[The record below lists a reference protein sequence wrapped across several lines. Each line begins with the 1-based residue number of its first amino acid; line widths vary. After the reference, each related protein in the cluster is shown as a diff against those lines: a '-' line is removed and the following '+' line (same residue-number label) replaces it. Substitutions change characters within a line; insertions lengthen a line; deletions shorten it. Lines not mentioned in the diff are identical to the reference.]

1 LEYLS
6 EIPLLFQTGYLTV
19 KSIDVPYDE
28 PYYTIDVPN
37 FEVSRALMDELIKVY
52 YRETRIDIYDLR
64 EQLLMRLRNA
74 DKDGIKNALESIIAQ
89 VPYYIAKDKEAVF
102 HIALLMWLK
111 SVGFNVLPE
120 VANDRGRCDLIF
132 AERNYTIVAELK
144 YSDTKPLETLLD
156 EAMTQIE
163 ERKYYSGYLGRVLKL
178 AVGFT
183 GNEIDCRLEEISR

>member
-1 LEYLS
+1 
-6 EIPLLFQTGYLTV
+6 LTV

-37 FEVSRALMDELIKVY
+37 FEVSKALMNELIKVY
-52 YRETRIDIYDLR
+52 YRGTRTDIFALR
-64 EQLLMRLRNA
+64 EQLLIRLRNA

-120 VANDRGRCDLIF
+120 VANDPGRCDLIF

-144 YSDTKPLETLLD
+144 YSDTKSLETLLD
-156 EAMTQIE
+156 EAMAQIE
-163 ERKYYSGYLGRVLKL
+163 ERKYYSDYLGRVLKL
-178 AVGFT
+178 AIGFT
-183 GNEIDCRLEEISR
+183 GEKIDCRLEEIVR